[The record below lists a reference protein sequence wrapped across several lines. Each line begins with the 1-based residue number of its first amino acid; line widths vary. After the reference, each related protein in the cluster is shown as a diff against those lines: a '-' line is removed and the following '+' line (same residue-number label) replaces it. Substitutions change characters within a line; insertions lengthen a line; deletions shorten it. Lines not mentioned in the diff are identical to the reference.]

1 VVLTVLAHAGKRGD
15 FWVST
20 GAKLVFSPRRPAA
33 KPLRWAAK
41 SPNGVPCMKNLSS
54 WIQKISKGWMALAS
68 LIIFVLF
75 TAFVL
80 PKQASLAE
88 SGTGNSKSP
97 DMSFVYTS
105 DDLYQLA
112 QAYGETGR
120 ISYIKARFSFDLI
133 WPVVYMIFLT
143 TGISWLFQRVFRQG
157 SLWQLANVMPLCG
170 MILDYLE
177 NISTS
182 VVMIR
187 YPDPTAVVDIF
198 APIFTLTKWL
208 FVGGSFV
215 LLLFGLIVWIWQLIG
230 KKVRMK

>member
-1 VVLTVLAHAGKRGD
+1 
-15 FWVST
+15 
-20 GAKLVFSPRRPAA
+20 
-33 KPLRWAAK
+33 
-41 SPNGVPCMKNLSS
+41 MKNLSG
-54 WIQKISKGWMALAS
+54 WIQNISKGWVALAA

-80 PKQASLAE
+80 PKQASQAE
-88 SGTGNSKSP
+88 SGTGNDKSP
-97 DMSFVYTS
+97 DMSFIYTS

-112 QAYGETGR
+112 QAYGEVGR

-143 TGISWLFQRVFRQG
+143 TVISWLFQRVFRQG
-157 SLWQLANVMPLCG
+157 SLWQLANLVPLCG

-187 YPDPTAVVDIF
+187 YPNPTAVVDIL

-208 FVGGSFV
+208 LVSGSFV
-215 LLLFGLIVWIWQLIG
+215 LLLLGLIVGIWQLIG
-230 KKVRMK
+230 RRIRME

>member
-1 VVLTVLAHAGKRGD
+1 
-15 FWVST
+15 
-20 GAKLVFSPRRPAA
+20 
-33 KPLRWAAK
+33 
-41 SPNGVPCMKNLSS
+41 MKNLSG
-54 WIQKISKGWMALAS
+54 WIQNISKGWVALAA

-80 PKQASLAE
+80 PKQASQAE
-88 SGTGNSKSP
+88 SGSGNDKSP
-97 DMSFVYTS
+97 DMSFIYTS

-112 QAYGETGR
+112 QAYGEVGR
-120 ISYIKARFSFDLI
+120 ISYIKTRFSFDLI

-143 TGISWLFQRVFRQG
+143 TAISWLFQRVFRKG
-157 SLWQLANVMPLCG
+157 SLWQLANLVPPCG

-177 NISTS
+177 NISSS

-187 YPDPTAVVDIF
+187 YPNPTAVFDIL

-208 FVGGSFV
+208 FVGGSFI
-215 LLLFGLIVWIWQLIG
+215 LLLLGFIVWIWQLIG